1 MRDLVREA
9 RDPVSPKSVL
19 LWFGAL
25 GPPLLW
31 GAQLLLSDG
40 LFELGCSRGFGRP
53 EIYGLPLEFW
63 AVLEVSVFLALD
75 VIAGILAYRAYRV
88 LTDDPPPAPPTQY
101 GRARAMAMVGV
112 ASSFVYGLLLVYG
125 LFPPFFLRTCERLA

>member
-1 MRDLVREA
+1 MRELLREA
-9 RDPVSPKSVL
+9 RDPVSPKSFH

-53 EIYGLPLEFW
+53 EIYGLPLKFW
-63 AVLEVSVFLALD
+63 ALLEVSVFLALD
-75 VIAGILAYRAYRV
+75 VLAGVVAYRAHRL
-88 LTDDPPPAPPTQY
+88 LTQDPPPAPPTPY
-101 GRARAMAMVGV
+101 GRARAMALVGM
-112 ASSFVYGLLLVYG
+112 ASASIYGLLLVYG
-125 LFPPFFLRTCERLA
+125 LLPPLFLRTCERLG